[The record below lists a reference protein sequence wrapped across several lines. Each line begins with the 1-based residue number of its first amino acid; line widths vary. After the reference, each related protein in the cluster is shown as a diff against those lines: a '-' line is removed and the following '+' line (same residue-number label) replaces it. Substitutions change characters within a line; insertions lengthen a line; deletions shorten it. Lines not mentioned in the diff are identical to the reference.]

1 MPQRNGEPLRGPT
14 SAEYQHL
21 LDENDALRL
30 QLAKLRSDLKRK
42 QRTITWLIE
51 IINKDEERI
60 NNMAKGRLIR
70 RDPPAGDGF
79 AHSRNMEKYWTGA
92 LGKTRI

>member
-1 MPQRNGEPLRGPT
+1 
-14 SAEYQHL
+14 
-21 LDENDALRL
+21 
-30 QLAKLRSDLKRK
+30 
-42 QRTITWLIE
+42 
-51 IINKDEERI
+51 
-60 NNMAKGRLIR
+60 MAKGRLIR